1 MITAESCTLQEPTV
15 LGSEKVTPKCGGPT
29 AKPNGLVSPALS
41 PVVINSQVV
50 GGWEKIFS

>member
-15 LGSEKVTPKCGGPT
+15 LGSEKVTPSAGDLLQ
-29 AKPNGLVSPALS
+29 NQMGLVSPALS